1 MKTTTSFSAAMR
13 TDIPLTYRCE
23 HCGKTVRMTYPLR
36 TEYAVA
42 SPGSVSYNSAL
53 KQQFEQTAGNVILD
67 KMEKELKEWDE
78 SFNKQRL
85 YYCLDG
91 LISAGKCPHCKKTQT
106 WRKLSVSGEGKTGGA
121 WLGGIAGCLLGCG
134 GYAVAHELFSLSGG
148 MIVVLVMAVFTAIG
162 IFVGRALGNRLSESK
177 REKFEAWFA
186 NAPQEQIP
194 RLLVEQHSKPR
205 FIDAGLR
212 GMNDM

>member
-23 HCGKTVRMTYPLR
+23 HCGQMVSMTYPLR

-42 SPGSVSYNSAL
+42 SPGTAYDNSAL
-53 KQQFEQTAGNVILD
+53 KQRFAQTTDKVILD
-67 KMEKELKEWDE
+67 KMEKELIELDE
-78 SFNKQRL
+78 CFNKQRL

-91 LISAGKCPHCKKTQT
+91 FISAGKCPHCKKMQT
-106 WRKLSVSGEGKTGGA
+106 WHKLVVSGEGKTGGA
-121 WLGGIAGCLLGCG
+121 WLGAFAGFLFGTG
-134 GYAVAHELFSLSGG
+134 VYAVVQSLFSLPDG
-148 MIVVLVMAVFTAIG
+148 MIAVVVMAVFTAIG
-162 IFVGRALGNRLSESK
+162 VFVGRALGKHFGESK
-177 REKFEAWFA
+177 RQKFEAWLA

-194 RLLVEQHSKPR
+194 RLLVDQHSKPQ

-212 GMNDM
+212 GMYNM